1 MKKNVRYPAI
11 KAEIYRN
18 NYTIESFCKAFGV
31 DKKMYY
37 RWQNGKAF
45 DIKYLK
51 KMTEFFNCS
60 ADYLLGLKDNMEPES
75 QRKSA

>member
-1 MKKNVRYPAI
+1 MKKNVCYPAI

-18 NYTIESFCKAFGV
+18 NYTIESFCQEFGV

-37 RWQNGKAF
+37 RWQSGKGF

-60 ADYLLGLKDNMEPES
+60 ADYLLGLKSDMEPNPK
-75 QRKSA
+75 KSA